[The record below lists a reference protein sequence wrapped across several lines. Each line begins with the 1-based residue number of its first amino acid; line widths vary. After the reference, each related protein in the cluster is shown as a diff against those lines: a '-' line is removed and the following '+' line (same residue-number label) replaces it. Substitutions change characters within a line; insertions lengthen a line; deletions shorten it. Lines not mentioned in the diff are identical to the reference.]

1 MGAPELTISRNRPS
15 KPSAAGVAP
24 LSSGPRTGARD
35 FVCIAKDV
43 ANQAARSACTVDGLL
58 SAAKTK
64 RYPLARLRR
73 MALAAYLQLPPAPAQ
88 VPYIRVLAATAA
100 GRAHLRRLRDA
111 GAPVLTK
118 PADVSSLGAD
128 AAALFALEGRCTDL
142 YVLARPDLTQSA
154 PGQDYRTTPV
164 MI

>member
-1 MGAPELTISRNRPS
+1 MTEEDWRGYDPGGEGLYHR
-15 KPSAAGVAP
+15 
-24 LSSGPRTGARD
+24 LY
-35 FVCIAKDV
+35 
-43 ANQAARSACTVDGLL
+43 QAARSACTVDGLL

-142 YVLARPDLTQSA
+142 YVLARPDLTQSV

-164 MI
+164 MV